1 MKKIIKLF
9 LVIILSL
16 CLFGCK
22 NERDKSLDILEF
34 VTSKG
39 TKIEFEYKDFE
50 EYSLKIPKILEIMD
64 DETKAIKYP
73 STRAPQMVYT
83 NEESSINLALQNQDD
98 NMTNEQIPKFTRTM
112 QKTFESMGEVKSVD
126 FFVRDGHKIGEIKFI
141 SQAVDTKIF
150 NHMIF
155 FSVDKKLEIVSFN
168 CVVDYQEEW
177 EDVSNL
183 IINSIKFE

>member
-1 MKKIIKLF
+1 MKKIF
-9 LVIILSL
+9 IILIISFL
-16 CLFGCK
+16 LIACDIRS
-22 NERDKSLDILEF
+22 ERDKDLDVFE
-34 VTSKG
+34 VTTSDG
-39 TKIEFEYKDFE
+39 TRIEFKYVDFN
-50 EYSLKIPKILEIMD
+50 EYSIKVPTNLEVMD
-64 DETKAIKYP
+64 EETKALKYP
-73 STRAPQMVYT
+73 STRAPQIVYT
-83 NEESSINLALQNQDD
+83 NEETSINLALQNQDD